1 MGPGARFDLRASP
14 NNLRESSHLAA
25 KEGLKLKLREI
36 IWNEKKLNMRFLEVV
51 TSLIA

>member
-1 MGPGARFDLRASP
+1 MGPGAGFNLRASP
-14 NNLRESSHLAA
+14 NLRESTHLAA

-36 IWNEKKLNMRFLEVV
+36 IWNEKKLCMRFLEVV